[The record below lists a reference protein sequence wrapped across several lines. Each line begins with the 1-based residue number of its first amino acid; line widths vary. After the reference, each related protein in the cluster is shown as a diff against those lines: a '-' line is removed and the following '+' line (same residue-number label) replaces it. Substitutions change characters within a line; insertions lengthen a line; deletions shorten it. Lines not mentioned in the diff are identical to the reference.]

1 MTAPTRLRAQSGYAF
16 LETHNGSLW
25 GESGVNRELFG
36 IQSFRRVVITRGIS
50 ALANWA
56 VILASSYLVLQI
68 TDDPLAVG
76 LLALA
81 KGLPS
86 LLLTSYGGSLADR
99 YETTRAIAASYVFRA
114 LAIGGLAVGFWLE
127 QAGLAAIYLASALAG
142 CGAALAKASVAALVV
157 QPVPN
162 HLRQRAIVITSLT
175 YSLGAI
181 IGPVIAGTLLS
192 IGGIGTT
199 FMVAALALLAVAG
212 LAYFGIKLNDSV
224 ESESESLGDTDEFAH
239 PANPISERKS
249 RTNWWQN
256 LRKALANPQLRPAF
270 LGIAMLSFTALPVLS
285 LAAVIA
291 KQYGKSP
298 ILLEVILAAAGIGSL
313 LCNLVLM
320 RVEISRAHRGPVAAS
335 SFFATAISIAL
346 AATAP
351 TIAIEAIAFA
361 LLAASA
367 NVLWVVTSAA
377 IQTDSPSATR
387 GRMNGIFFTIASAGT
402 SIGALIMSEFMS
414 LLGVPSTL
422 LGYAAILLVIGL
434 LVTRSRHQIAK
445 TQ

>member
-1 MTAPTRLRAQSGYAF
+1 M
-16 LETHNGSLW
+16 
-25 GESGVNRELFG
+25 NRELFG
-36 IQSFRRVVITRGIS
+36 IESFRRIVITRGIS

-99 YETTRAIAASYVFRA
+99 YETTRVIAASYVFRA

-192 IGGIGTT
+192 LGGIGTT
-199 FMVAALALLAVAG
+199 FMISALAL
-212 LAYFGIKLNDSV
+212 
-224 ESESESLGDTDEFAH
+224 
-239 PANPISERKS
+239 
-249 RTNWWQN
+249 
-256 LRKALANPQLRPAF
+256 
-270 LGIAMLSFTALPVLS
+270 
-285 LAAVIA
+285 
-291 KQYGKSP
+291 
-298 ILLEVILAAAGIGSL
+298 LAAAGIGSL

-320 RVEISRAHRGPVAAS
+320 RVEISRAHRDPVAAS

-351 TIAIEAIAFA
+351 TIAIEAVAFA
-361 LLAASA
+361 LLAASV

-422 LGYAAILLVIGL
+422 LGYAAILLVIAL
-434 LVTRSRHQIAK
+434 LVTRSRHQLIKA
-445 TQ
+445 